1 MFRQCL
7 ANYRRPRVAEF
18 DDAPYR
24 RSVVPRGSLPNVKQS
39 FSMYSKDIPPLKT
52 RARALR
58 CGLALLALA
67 ATGVTLLQGQTASDL
82 VYYGADGRLQYA
94 TTPSGAGAA
103 TVPDYSGV
111 GYRNAGVLDLP
122 TASEVP
128 ERARVSAGSG
138 NRRQDIIDAIN
149 IVRSLPRQYGP
160 EGKYRGAVVFDA
172 GTFDVSDTILI
183 DTDGII
189 LRGAGSD
196 TGGTRIRFTYRA
208 PSSMTEGQ
216 IDSQKKRCFDFKG
229 TGTWSY
235 ETSSTSSGRR
245 AVQGSYIPVGAKQI
259 TVASGHSF
267 SAGDR
272 VVLDYQFNDTW
283 VAAMQMTVAANPTAR
298 EPWRDVKLR
307 YEREVVGVSGN
318 VITLDA
324 PVMDPFK
331 PAWGTLHL
339 AKLNQAQDGRLEH
352 VGIEAMR
359 IEAVTSDTS
368 GIRHGWKAV
377 SFENVTQAWARD
389 IVATKFVYSC
399 VSIEDEESSFIT
411 IVDCEMLDPVH
422 SNESGERYAFDV
434 NGQRVLVADCFSRGG
449 RHCFVS
455 GSWTAGPVVFTNCT
469 AVNAQSDIGPHQRW
483 STGHLYDRITTD
495 NEIKVRNRGATTG
508 SQGGS
513 GGSLHGWTGGAVMFW
528 NCTAEEIVVEDPPT
542 ETTNWAVGC
551 VADYIGKEPGRPY
564 PEGVIRQAGT
574 PIGQIPSLYAA
585 QLQERLGADAP
596 SFSPSQGVFTSSPT
610 VAITSNPPG
619 ATIRYTTNGSTPSG
633 TNGSAYSAPL
643 TLTGTTTLKAVASV
657 GNPPDGPV
665 STAHYLVGP
674 DAVSVND
681 AASFVNRALATSQS
695 GVFAVEFDAVPT
707 GNLDNGVIGLSFG
720 SATGYS
726 SIAVAVR
733 FNPNGSIDARNG
745 GAFAAANA
753 INYSQNERYTFRLL
767 VNVPAKTYS
776 AYVTPFG
783 GATQLIGA
791 NYAFRTE
798 QSAVASLNT
807 RSVRAQ
813 TGTLLVGP
821 SQLIDSQV
829 ATPSISP
836 FGGQFSGP
844 QIVTL
849 QSSTS
854 GATIR
859 YTTDG
864 SFPTATSGTVYTGPF
879 TVSTTTTV
887 RAIAT
892 SPGLFDSNTATAVFT
907 INDNSYQVTQL
918 NTFHNFPLGN
928 TWTERFE
935 AIFDITPQGSDAT
948 VALSNGPSSSY
959 SGLAAIVRFNTSNQ
973 IDVRN
978 GGTYAADVAMPFT
991 AGTTYRVRFWVD
1003 LPARTYSVFVQP
1015 SGGNEVRIA
1024 NNYAFRTE
1032 QATVAALDNLNVETG
1047 AQPINVAQRMTQEWP
1062 KFWWTTTRTFDG
1074 VLPPIVNSTAN
1085 GNAPQ
1090 LTVAFWATPAQFA
1103 HMGVVDKMPAQGMV
1117 GWSVK
1122 FRDNGNVW
1130 FRVGS
1135 NTNRQDVVATA
1146 LYQPGTPVH
1155 FAATFDAGYVRIYRN
1170 GLEVAA
1176 QSVAY
1181 GVNENSVVLQ
1191 VGKPSSVAVN
1201 DVYIGTLRDVRVYET
1216 PLTPAQIM
1224 TLAQP

>member
-1 MFRQCL
+1 
-7 ANYRRPRVAEF
+7 
-18 DDAPYR
+18 
-24 RSVVPRGSLPNVKQS
+24 
-39 FSMYSKDIPPLKT
+39 MYSKNIPPLKT
-52 RARALR
+52 RARALQS
-58 CGLALLALA
+58 GLALLALA
-67 ATGVTLLQGQTASDL
+67 TTSATLVHGQNASSL
-82 VYYGADGRLQYA
+82 VYTGSNGQLVYADY
-94 TTPSGAGAA
+94 SGNGDNI
-103 TVPDYSGV
+103 PDYSGV
-111 GYRNAGVLDLP
+111 GYMN
-122 TASEVP
+122 SEVEIP
-128 ERARVSAGSG
+128 FVPTVISISAGTG
-138 NRRQDIIDAIN
+138 DRRADIQAAIN
-149 IVRSLPRQYGP
+149 ALAAAETQANGFKGAIQFGP
-160 EGKYRGAVVFDA
+160 
-172 GTFDVSDTILI
+172 GTFQVSD
-183 DTDGII
+183 GIEI
-189 LRGAGSD
+189 TTSGIVLRGAGSGENGTKLVFTKRAKED
-196 TGGTRIRFTYRA
+196 FITFGPTGTVWTPNESSRRSVLGSYVPVGTKTFTVG
-208 PSSMTEGQ
+208 SGHTFQEGDEVVLQ
-216 IDSQKKRCFDFKG
+216 YVYNSTWINMLEMGDAQWPGRTSSQK
-229 TGTWSY
+229 WS
-235 ETSSTSSGRR
+235 SSGSPTLNHERR
-245 AVQGSYIPVGAKQI
+245 VIATTGS
-259 TVASGHSF
+259 TV
-267 SAGDR
+267 
-272 VVLDYQFNDTW
+272 
-283 VAAMQMTVAANPTAR
+283 
-298 EPWRDVKLR
+298 
-307 YEREVVGVSGN
+307 
-318 VITLDA
+318 TLDSPA
-324 PVMDPFK
+324 LDPFQ
-331 PAWGTLHL
+331 PSWGTLSIVKI
-339 AKLNQAQDGRLEH
+339 AGDSRIRN
-352 VGIEAMR
+352 VGIENMF
-359 IEAVTSDTS
+359 IEANPDRSQPNWTSTTLEN
-368 GIRHGWKAV
+368 HGWKAV
-377 SFENVTQAWARD
+377 NFEGVTNAWARD
-389 IVATKFVYSC
+389 IGTRYFGYSC
-399 VSIEDEESSFIT
+399 VSVTHRMATFIT
-411 IVDCEMLDPVH
+411 IEDCFSIEPWGQ
-422 SNESGERYAFDV
+422 STSGRRYTFNV
-434 NGQRVLVADCFSRGG
+434 QGHRVLVQRCTSDFG

-455 GSWTAGPVVFTNCT
+455 GSWTAGPVVFYDCHATDNR
-469 AVNAQSDIGPHQRW
+469 SDLGPHHRW
-483 STGHLYDRITTD
+483 SSGHLYDNVTTD
-495 NEIKVRNRGATTG
+495 NEIKVRNRGRTSTG
-508 SQGGS
+508 SV
-513 GGSLHGWTGGAVMFW
+513 HGWVGGQIMLW
-528 NCTAEEIVVEDPPT
+528 NCVADEIRVENPPGPN
-542 ETTNWAVGC
+542 TNWAVGC
-551 VADYIGKEPGRPY
+551 VSPIIAGQSY
-564 PEGVIRQAGT
+564 PQYAGVFESNNA
-574 PIGQIPSLYAA
+574 PITDIPSLFQA
-585 QLQERLGADAP
+585 QLNERLGLSAP
-596 SFSPSQGVFTSSPT
+596 TFAPGQGAYTSAQS
-610 VAITSNPPG
+610 VAVTGDPL
-619 ATIRYTTNGSTPSG
+619 ATGFRYTTNGTEPSATSG
-633 TNGSAYSAPL
+633 TVYS
-643 TLTGTTTLKAVASV
+643 TGISVNSNTTLKAVAYS
-657 GNPPDGPV
+657 GALPASPV
-665 STAHYLVGP
+665 ATAHYLVGT
-674 DAVSVND
+674 DAVSVDD
-681 AASFVNRALATSQS
+681 AASFVNRALATSQT

-707 GNLDNGVIGLSFG
+707 GNLDNGVVGLSFG
-720 SATGYS
+720 ASTAYS
-726 SIAVAVR
+726 SMAVAVR
-733 FNPNGSIDARNG
+733 FNPSGSIDARNG
-745 GAFAAANA
+745 SAFAAATT

-864 SFPTATSGTVYTGPF
+864 SFPTATSGTVYTSPF

-892 SPGLFDSNTATAVFT
+892 SPGLFDSNTTTAIFT
-907 INDNSYQVTQL
+907 ITDTSYQVTQL

-935 AIFDITPQGSDAT
+935 AIFDVTPQGSDAT
-948 VALSNGPSSSY
+948 VALSNGPSTGY
-959 SGLAAIVRFNTSNQ
+959 AGLAAIVRFNTSNQ

-1032 QATVAALDNLNVETG
+1032 QATVGALDNLNVETG

-1103 HMGVVDKMPAQGMV
+1103 HMGVVDKMPAEGLV

-1146 LYQPGTPVH
+1146 VYQPGTPVH

-1191 VGKPSSVAVN
+1191 VGKPSLVAVN
-1201 DVYIGTLRDVRVYET
+1201 DVYLGTLRDVRVYET